1 MNIWD
6 GFEIP
11 TLDDRKNLPQADI
24 LSRLRI
30 DESELGLDPTSFCLA
45 HPKLREL
52 IREYNNKVGD
62 LMITYTLA
70 YHYFRAGIPDD
81 RWYQSPGKNGQSV
94 QYMPDFSEEHWNRNM
109 WFGYFAN
116 VYYIWIS
123 SIWDSIIEI
132 INHYY
137 DYDFPV
143 DLRLRNAVLKR
154 LKDEHPSVHAIFHDI
169 LNTDLYKK
177 AQEYRTAASHGSSP
191 NSVKDTVRYE
201 KDIISTFP
209 VLDDNGMP
217 VLDDEGKPMTK
228 QVKTR
233 KISFGIGKYTPTS
246 VIFQNMQDY
255 AKLSAEKIHEIMTL
269 MREKL

>member
-6 GFEIP
+6 GFEMP
-11 TLDDRKNLPQADI
+11 TLDDRQNLPHADN
-24 LSRLRI
+24 LSNLRI

-45 HPKLREL
+45 HPRLREL

-70 YHYFRAGIPDD
+70 YHYFRAGIPDE
-81 RWYQSPGKNGQSV
+81 RWNQSPGKDGQSV

-116 VYYIWIS
+116 VYYILIS

-132 INHYY
+132 LNHYY

-143 DLRLRNAVLKR
+143 DLRLRNAVLKK
-154 LKDEHPSVHAIFHDI
+154 LKIDHPGVNNVFHEI
-169 LNTDLYKK
+169 INTDLYKK

-191 NSVKDTVRYE
+191 NSVKDTIRYE
-201 KDIISTFP
+201 KDIITTLP

-217 VLDDEGKPMTK
+217 VLDDEGHPMTK
-228 QVKTR
+228 QVKAR

-255 AKLSAEKIHEIMTL
+255 AKLSAEKIHEILTL
-269 MREKL
+269 IREEL

>member
-6 GFEIP
+6 AFEIP
-11 TLDDRKNLPQADI
+11 TFEDRQNLPQADE
-24 LSRLRI
+24 LRRLRI
-30 DESELGLDPTSFCLA
+30 DESELGLDPTAFCLA
-45 HPKLREL
+45 HPRLREL

-62 LMITYTLA
+62 LLITYTLV

-81 RWYQSPGKNGQSV
+81 RWNQSPGNDGQSV
-94 QYMPDFSEEHWNRNM
+94 QYMPDFSHEHWCRNM

-116 VYYIWIS
+116 VYYILLS

-143 DLRLRNAVLKR
+143 DLRLKKAVLKK
-154 LKDEHPSVHAIFHDI
+154 LKVEHPNINAIFYGI
-169 LNTDLYKK
+169 MNNDLYKK
-177 AQEYRTAASHGSSP
+177 AQEYRTAASHGSPP
-191 NSVKDTVRYE
+191 NSVKDTIRYE
-201 KDIISTFP
+201 KDVISTFP
-209 VLDDNGMP
+209 VLDDHGMP

-228 QVKTR
+228 QVKTH

-246 VIFQNMQDY
+246 IIFQNMQDY
-255 AKLSAEKIHEIMTL
+255 AKFSAENIHAILKL
-269 MREKL
+269 MNNR